1 MADSSINKS
10 ITVASEPEEQM
21 VHNSSF
27 PDAVKE
33 LGKTLFERYPNTNS
47 NISRKNEKGL
57 LQIDVLNEYMIKNFG
72 YRFTSLDKLR
82 DVKLQRT
89 LSVNGF
95 GIETFIKSL
104 QGIQTQFQQAELTNG
119 LNRLI
124 RR

>member
-1 MADSSINKS
+1 MGESSVNKS
-10 ITVASEPEEQM
+10 ITVASEPEE
-21 VHNSSF
+21 VTSRNSSF

-33 LGKTLFERYPNTNS
+33 LGKTLFERYPDCTS
-47 NISRKNEKGL
+47 NISRENEKGL
-57 LQIDVLNEYMIKNFG
+57 LQIDILNEYMIKNFG

-82 DVKLQRT
+82 DVKIERT

-104 QGIQTQFQQAELTNG
+104 QGIQAQFQQAELTNG
-119 LNRLI
+119 LNKLI

>member
-1 MADSSINKS
+1 
-10 ITVASEPEEQM
+10 
-21 VHNSSF
+21 
-27 PDAVKE
+27 
-33 LGKTLFERYPNTNS
+33 
-47 NISRKNEKGL
+47 
-57 LQIDVLNEYMIKNFG
+57 MIKNFG